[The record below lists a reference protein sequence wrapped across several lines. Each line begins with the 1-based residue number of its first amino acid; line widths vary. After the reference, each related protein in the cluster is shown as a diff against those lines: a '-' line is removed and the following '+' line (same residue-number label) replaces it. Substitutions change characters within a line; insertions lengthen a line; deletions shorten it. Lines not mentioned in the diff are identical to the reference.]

1 MPIRTASVSR
11 RISKNGQALH
21 RAMAGR
27 GSGGQPSAAEQALL
41 EERRSL
47 KEEKE
52 KREAKALE
60 PKPKAVDRLLRTHH
74 AQPKE
79 RPTGKKGEHDKDTK
93 KPKARRTRAEKHAEK
108 AAAQEA
114 ARHSHKKPAAKAAK

>member
-1 MPIRTASVSR
+1 MTR
-11 RISKNGQALH
+11 RLEKNGQALH
-21 RAMAGR
+21 RAMQAGDE
-27 GSGGQPSAAEQALL
+27 AEQALRD
-41 EERRSL
+41 ERRLL

-52 KREAKALE
+52 KRAAKALE

-79 RPTGKKGEHDKDTK
+79 KPASAKDAHGKEAS

-108 AAAQEA
+108 AAAMEA
-114 ARHSHKKPAAKAAK
+114 ARNSHKKAAAKPAK